1 MVHTKE
7 QEMYNSFFFLL
18 NNDDISFQND
28 KDLYFNFYM
37 FAHL

>member
-7 QEMYNSFFFLL
+7 QEMYNSFFFF